1 MKKIRTLSI
10 ALGIIL
16 ISLLVLNPNIAYAAE
31 TKRNLTYQKTRPYSD
46 DNGDDV
52 NDNEEYLLRRGE
64 TGNSDLL
71 YSVVKIY
78 DPTDS
83 NNKFKDIFYCLRG
96 GKGFGSVDYNLPGES
111 AQEYTVLEDMKKNAD
126 SVISKYQE
134 LYNINLNR
142 IEPTITFN
150 GQTYNN
156 VNIYNAILWIADNAY
171 LPVTTEKYNAE
182 EYKAE
187 LLTKIGVAKIN
198 QSIITDDDLEVI
210 QQLAFWYFAN
220 YDENGKEGTVSV
232 ETQAIANLLNL
243 KIDNNNT
250 IAFDNPKE
258 QKIRGNYLNRIYQ
271 YFIENAI
278 KEGQKTDSTIRD
290 TEINNSE
297 VKFDKNVE
305 FKVEKIEEDNGGPEP
320 EKYYKIGP
328 FKVTATNKRNNF
340 EIALIDGAGNA
351 INPYYYFPQE
361 DSSLQKTII
370 FRVIDS
376 TTEKAVDNLKYDT
389 EYYIELDVTAEDEG
403 EVSEWVDIDPSKF
416 SLEVSQT
423 NKWTT
428 ENFLYKGNEDQA
440 VIEIKRDQETTKDT
454 ISTETPKRYDLALR
468 KFITAIKRGETNVE
482 VASRTPSIDTTTLI
496 NGITD
501 RTGKKQYTAT
511 YTHSKDALTVET
523 GDIVTYTIRVYN
535 EGEIDG
541 KATEVT
547 DYLPEGLEL
556 VSGGKNK
563 WTAGAQITLANG
575 SKVTP
580 ITSTDLS
587 NTTIKAFD
595 KTKTSEATT
604 GIWQK
609 ADKGE
614 GGLYYADL
622 EVQCKVVAT
631 ASGLDQNLRNIAAI
645 TADDG
650 DDEDSVP
657 KKPDLDDYKPEGNNS
672 TYQQD
677 DDDYEDLK
685 LNKKEFDLS
694 LRKFITAIKRGETNV
709 EVASRTPSI
718 DTTTLINGIT
728 DRTGKKQ
735 YTATYTHS
743 KDALTVETGDI
754 VTYTIRVY
762 NEGEI
767 DGKAT
772 EVTDYLPEGLELVS
786 GGKNKWT
793 AGAQITLANGSKV
806 TPITST
812 DLSNTTIKAFDK
824 TKTSEATTGI
834 WQKADKGEGGL
845 YYADLEVQCKV
856 VATASGLDQNLRNIA
871 AITADD
877 GDDEDSVPKKPDLDD
892 YKPEGN
898 NSTYQQDDDDY
909 EDLKLNKKEF
919 DLSLRKF
926 ISKVERINT
935 ETSQKEEIQIASR
948 EPQIK
953 IADLKSGKNTTA
965 KYVHP
970 KNTLTLK
977 RGDIITYTIRVYNEG
992 GLDGYATE
1000 VKDYLPEG
1008 LELVEG
1014 ENGAWTQDG
1023 DTLTTTSLKDKKLL
1037 AYNKNVTSVAEG
1049 TNWQKATD
1057 DDSGLYYYD
1066 LQVVCKI
1073 KDDVTDG
1080 AILKNVAEISIDK
1093 ALPTDIDDRDSVPG
1107 NVYEDGKHNPGTETN
1122 GYTPGEQDDD
1132 DFEQVTVEPAEV
1144 FDLAL
1149 RKYIISVNEKVLT
1162 NGESRV
1168 PNVDVIPLK
1177 QSETTADYKHKK
1189 DPVEVKN
1196 GDIVTYRFTAYNEGD
1211 LKGYVYSITDY
1222 LPEGLEFDAESNPK
1236 FIEAKTSGEYTAEE
1250 LEGKEY
1256 IYSIN
1261 EEKNTITISKI
1272 PPQEET
1278 GLQAYLFALDPF
1290 NGEQL
1295 DSESIDVKF
1304 KVTAEESGNDQV
1316 LTNVATMDYASA
1328 PRPQA
1333 EKVKDRD
1340 SESTT
1345 FTEPTAEKLLESLP
1359 GYKGNDKNKTDLTD
1373 SNYHYEGQQ
1382 DDDDFEK
1389 IIIKG
1394 KVFDL
1399 ALRKYIISVN
1409 DKVLTNG
1416 ESRVP
1421 DVDVTPLK
1429 QSETTAN
1436 YKHKKDPVEV
1446 KNGDI
1451 VTYRFTA
1458 YNEGDLKGYV
1468 YSITD
1473 YLPEGL
1479 EFDAESNPK
1488 FIEAKTSG
1496 EYTAEE
1502 LEGKEYIYSI
1512 NEEKNTI
1519 TISKIPPQEETG
1531 LQAYLFALDPFNGEQ
1546 LDSESIDVK
1555 FKVTAEES
1563 GNDQVLTNVAT
1574 MDYASAPRPQ
1584 AEKVKDRDSE
1594 STTFTEPTAEKL
1606 LESLPGYKGND
1617 KNKTDLTDSNYH
1629 YEGQQD
1635 DDDFEKII
1643 VKGKPFDLS
1652 LRKYITSLN
1661 GTKLEG
1667 DKDRTPQI
1675 DTTKLKTGE
1684 ETTAIYKHPKNALT
1698 VRKGD
1703 IVTYKIRV
1711 YNEAQ
1716 RDGYATLVTDYLPDG
1731 LGFLP
1736 GYTNNSAWSV
1746 PKVTGEDGKE
1756 TLPEGVKTIS
1766 LVGENGFYSNE
1777 TSIDKNKI
1785 KLEDFKDPVTGEVPT
1800 DYSGIQIVTGERL
1813 AISTKSLEDK
1823 KIKAYKSEKAEGD
1836 LWQQS
1841 TNDEND
1847 GLFYQEVEITCIVLK
1862 ENTYRGILKNVA
1874 EITGAKDSEGTEI
1887 KVKGDDRDSEPNN
1900 VYEDDKHTPKQ
1911 EVDGYTPGEQDDDD
1925 FEQLQLK
1932 YFDLALRKFI
1942 TKVDNE
1948 APKTSREP
1956 VPDVT
1961 TLINGTYDRNGK
1973 KEYTATYNHT
1983 KDPLWVKN
1991 GSNVEYTIRVYN
2003 EGSEDGYAYEV
2014 SDDIPEGLVFDPENE
2029 INKSY
2034 GWTMYRE
2041 MTEKDKDMA
2050 EEDIIEYNSK
2060 KYVVTKNAEEATM
2073 IRTRYLEKTLIK
2085 AFNPETKEL
2094 SHADVKV
2101 VFTVKE
2107 PKDSEEFDKDRVII
2121 NQAQITED
2129 SGNDEDSEPNK
2140 WQDEDDE
2147 DIEKIRIPIFDLSLL
2162 KWVTQSVVTVDGKTT
2177 TTNTGFKPNQGLTES
2192 TGEDIRKNSEA
2203 EPMAKV
2209 ELDKKKLSK
2218 TVVKFV
2224 YKIRVTNEGEIPGY
2238 ATEITDY
2245 IPEGLEFHEED
2256 GNNKALGWVKSGDD
2270 KIITRALETTL
2281 LNPGESKEV
2290 EVTFRWIN
2298 SEKNLGQKIN
2308 IAEISEDANDYNTDD
2323 IDSTPNNKE
2332 NPYNKEQEDD
2342 DDFALVIL
2350 SIKTGATQFMQYFTI
2365 VTISVAILG
2374 AGVYLIKRY
2383 VLTE

>member
-52 NDNEEYLLRRGE
+52 NDNEEYLLRRGV

-187 LLTKIGVAKIN
+187 LLTKIGIAKIN

-376 TTEKAVDNLKYDT
+376 TTGKAVDNLKYDT

-440 VIEIKRDQETTKDT
+440 VIEIKRDQETTKDI

-575 SKVTP
+575 SKVTL

-657 KKPDLDDYKPEGNNS
+657 EKPDLDDYKPEENNS

-677 DDDYEDLK
+677 DDDYEDLV
-685 LNKKEFDLS
+685 L
-694 LRKFITAIKRGETNV
+694 
-709 EVASRTPSI
+709 P
-718 DTTTLINGIT
+718 
-728 DRTGKKQ
+728 GK
-735 YTATYTHS
+735 T
-743 KDALTVETGDI
+743 
-754 VTYTIRVY
+754 
-762 NEGEI
+762 
-767 DGKAT
+767 
-772 EVTDYLPEGLELVS
+772 
-786 GGKNKWT
+786 
-793 AGAQITLANGSKV
+793 
-806 TPITST
+806 
-812 DLSNTTIKAFDK
+812 
-824 TKTSEATTGI
+824 
-834 WQKADKGEGGL
+834 
-845 YYADLEVQCKV
+845 
-856 VATASGLDQNLRNIA
+856 
-871 AITADD
+871 
-877 GDDEDSVPKKPDLDD
+877 
-892 YKPEGN
+892 
-898 NSTYQQDDDDY
+898 
-909 EDLKLNKKEF
+909 
-919 DLSLRKF
+919 
-926 ISKVERINT
+926 
-935 ETSQKEEIQIASR
+935 
-948 EPQIK
+948 
-953 IADLKSGKNTTA
+953 
-965 KYVHP
+965 
-970 KNTLTLK
+970 
-977 RGDIITYTIRVYNEG
+977 
-992 GLDGYATE
+992 
-1000 VKDYLPEG
+1000 
-1008 LELVEG
+1008 
-1014 ENGAWTQDG
+1014 
-1023 DTLTTTSLKDKKLL
+1023 
-1037 AYNKNVTSVAEG
+1037 
-1049 TNWQKATD
+1049 
-1057 DDSGLYYYD
+1057 
-1066 LQVVCKI
+1066 
-1073 KDDVTDG
+1073 
-1080 AILKNVAEISIDK
+1080 
-1093 ALPTDIDDRDSVPG
+1093 
-1107 NVYEDGKHNPGTETN
+1107 
-1122 GYTPGEQDDD
+1122 
-1132 DFEQVTVEPAEV
+1132 

-1149 RKYIISVNEKVLT
+1149 RKYITEVNGTKLEDT
-1162 NGESRV
+1162 RV
-1168 PNVDVIPLK
+1168 PDIDITKLA
-1177 QSETTADYKHKK
+1177 SGEATTADYKHKK
-1189 DPVEVKN
+1189 DSVEVKN
-1196 GDIVTYRFTAYNEGD
+1196 GDIVTYRFTVYNEGD

-1236 FIEAKTSGEYTAEE
+1236 FIEAKTSGEYTSEE

-1261 EEKNTITISKI
+1261 KEKNTITISKI
-1272 PPQEET
+1272 ESAEKT

-1304 KVTAEESGNDQV
+1304 KVTAKESGNDQV
-1316 LTNVATMDYASA
+1316 LTNVATMNYTSA
-1328 PRPQA
+1328 PRPQE

-1340 SESTT
+1340 SEPTT
-1345 FTEPTAEKLLESLP
+1345 FTEPTAEKLLEPLP
-1359 GYKGNDKNKTDLTD
+1359 GYKGK
-1373 SNYHYEGQQ
+1373 
-1382 DDDDFEK
+1382 
-1389 IIIKG
+1389 
-1394 KVFDL
+1394 
-1399 ALRKYIISVN
+1399 
-1409 DKVLTNG
+1409 
-1416 ESRVP
+1416 
-1421 DVDVTPLK
+1421 
-1429 QSETTAN
+1429 
-1436 YKHKKDPVEV
+1436 
-1446 KNGDI
+1446 
-1451 VTYRFTA
+1451 
-1458 YNEGDLKGYV
+1458 
-1468 YSITD
+1468 
-1473 YLPEGL
+1473 
-1479 EFDAESNPK
+1479 
-1488 FIEAKTSG
+1488 
-1496 EYTAEE
+1496 
-1502 LEGKEYIYSI
+1502 
-1512 NEEKNTI
+1512 
-1519 TISKIPPQEETG
+1519 
-1531 LQAYLFALDPFNGEQ
+1531 
-1546 LDSESIDVK
+1546 
-1555 FKVTAEES
+1555 
-1563 GNDQVLTNVAT
+1563 
-1574 MDYASAPRPQ
+1574 
-1584 AEKVKDRDSE
+1584 
-1594 STTFTEPTAEKL
+1594 
-1606 LESLPGYKGND
+1606 D

-1736 GYTNNSAWSV
+1736 GYTNNSAWLV

-1766 LVGENGFYSNE
+1766 LVGESGFYSNE

-1911 EVDGYTPGEQDDDD
+1911 EVNGYTPGEQDDDD

-1948 APKTSREP
+1948 TPKTSREP

-2041 MTEKDKDMA
+2041 MTEKDKDMS
-2050 EEDIIEYNSK
+2050 EEDIIEYNGK
-2060 KYVVTKNAEEATM
+2060 KYVVTKKAEEATM

-2107 PKDSEEFDKDRVII
+2107 PKDSKEFDKDRVII
-2121 NQAQITED
+2121 NEAQITED

-2162 KWVTQSVVTVDGKTT
+2162 KWVTQSVVTVDEKTT

-2192 TGEDIRKNSEA
+2192 TGEGIRKNSEA

-2298 SEKNLGQKIN
+2298 SEKNLGEKIN

>member
-1 MKKIRTLSI
+1 MKKIRTLLI
-10 ALGIIL
+10 ALLVSFMLGVIL
-16 ISLLVLNPNIAYAAE
+16 NSNAVYAVE
-31 TKRNLTYQKTRPYSD
+31 RNLTYQTTRPYSD
-46 DNGDDV
+46 DDKDGKL
-52 NDNEEYLLRRGE
+52 DNEEYTFRRGAE
-64 TGNSDLL
+64 NSPDLL
-71 YSVVKIY
+71 YSIVKIFDY
-78 DPTDS
+78 NKKDLEAPYKKFEDS
-83 NNKFKDIFYCLRG
+83 FYCLRG
-96 GKGFGSVDYNLPGES
+96 GKGFGSVKYGSES
-111 AQEYTVLEDMKKNAD
+111 STNFTKYTVIEDMKGKPEN
-126 SVISKYQE
+126 VISKYKE
-134 LYNINLNR
+134 LYNINLDR
-142 IEPTITFN
+142 TETINFN
-150 GQTYNN
+150 EKTYNN

-171 LPVTTEKYNAE
+171 LPVSTENKYDAL
-182 EYKAE
+182 EYKTE
-187 LLTKIGVAKIN
+187 LLTKIGIAKIN
-198 QSIITDDDLEVI
+198 QSMITDDDLEVI

-220 YDENGKEGTVSV
+220 YDENGKDGSVSTTNATPV
-232 ETQAIANLLNL
+232 NLLAINRENDL
-243 KIDNNNT
+243 FGT
-250 IAFDNPKE
+250 TRA
-258 QKIRGNYLNRIYQ
+258 NYLNIIYQ
-271 YFIENAI
+271 YFIEGAL
-278 KEGQKTDSTIRD
+278 KEASNVNSEIRD
-290 TEINNSE
+290 ITSE
-297 VKFDKNVE
+297 KDVTIGFDKNTE
-305 FKVEKIEEDNGGPEP
+305 FKVKENTGSTGTIVNPYEN
-320 EKYYKIGP
+320 YYLIGP
-328 FKVTATNKRNNF
+328 FKITTNNARYNDF
-340 EIALIDGAGNA
+340 EIELKDGKGNIVNQYFYFEQTKDILKRMQVFDV
-351 INPYYYFPQE
+351 IN
-361 DSSLQKTII
+361 
-370 FRVIDS
+370 S
-376 TTEKAVDNLKYDT
+376 TGSKVELEKVTYNN
-389 EYYIELDVTAEDEG
+389 EYYIKLYK
-403 EVSEWVDIDPSKF
+403 SPMKMFNIDCSKF
-416 SLEVSQT
+416 SLKVSKT
-423 NKWTT
+423 GKWATA
-428 ENFLYKGNEDQA
+428 NFLYATGEDQA
-440 VIEIKRDQETTKDT
+440 VIEIKRDKAEAEDE

-468 KFITAIKRGETNVE
+468 KFITAIKRGATNVE
-482 VASRTPSIDTTTLI
+482 VASRIPNIDTTTLI

-587 NTTIKAFD
+587 NITIKAFD

-657 KKPDLDDYKPEGNNS
+657 E
-672 TYQQD
+672 
-677 DDDYEDLK
+677 
-685 LNKKEFDLS
+685 
-694 LRKFITAIKRGETNV
+694 
-709 EVASRTPSI
+709 
-718 DTTTLINGIT
+718 
-728 DRTGKKQ
+728 
-735 YTATYTHS
+735 
-743 KDALTVETGDI
+743 
-754 VTYTIRVY
+754 
-762 NEGEI
+762 
-767 DGKAT
+767 
-772 EVTDYLPEGLELVS
+772 
-786 GGKNKWT
+786 
-793 AGAQITLANGSKV
+793 
-806 TPITST
+806 
-812 DLSNTTIKAFDK
+812 
-824 TKTSEATTGI
+824 
-834 WQKADKGEGGL
+834 
-845 YYADLEVQCKV
+845 
-856 VATASGLDQNLRNIA
+856 
-871 AITADD
+871 
-877 GDDEDSVPKKPDLDD
+877 KPDLDD

-935 ETSQKEEIQIASR
+935 ETSQKEEIKIASR

-1023 DTLTTTSLKDKKLL
+1023 NTLTTTSLKDKKLL

-1107 NVYEDGKHNPGTETN
+1107 NVYEDGKHNPGTETD

-1162 NGESRV
+1162 SEESRV
-1168 PNVDVIPLK
+1168 PNVDVTPLK

-1196 GDIVTYRFTAYNEGD
+1196 GDIVTYRFTVYNEGD

-1222 LPEGLEFDAESNPK
+1222 LPKGLEFDAESNPK
-1236 FIEAKTSGEYTAEE
+1236 FIEAKTSGKYTEEE

-1261 EEKNTITISKI
+1261 KEKNTITISKI
-1272 PPQEET
+1272 ESSEKT

-1304 KVTAEESGNDQV
+1304 KVTAKESGNDQV
-1316 LTNVATMDYASA
+1316 LTNVATMNYTSA
-1328 PRPQA
+1328 PRPQE

-1345 FTEPTAEKLLESLP
+1345 
-1359 GYKGNDKNKTDLTD
+1359 Y
-1373 SNYHYEGQQ
+1373 
-1382 DDDDFEK
+1382 
-1389 IIIKG
+1389 
-1394 KVFDL
+1394 
-1399 ALRKYIISVN
+1399 
-1409 DKVLTNG
+1409 
-1416 ESRVP
+1416 
-1421 DVDVTPLK
+1421 
-1429 QSETTAN
+1429 
-1436 YKHKKDPVEV
+1436 
-1446 KNGDI
+1446 
-1451 VTYRFTA
+1451 
-1458 YNEGDLKGYV
+1458 
-1468 YSITD
+1468 
-1473 YLPEGL
+1473 
-1479 EFDAESNPK
+1479 
-1488 FIEAKTSG
+1488 
-1496 EYTAEE
+1496 
-1502 LEGKEYIYSI
+1502 
-1512 NEEKNTI
+1512 
-1519 TISKIPPQEETG
+1519 
-1531 LQAYLFALDPFNGEQ
+1531 
-1546 LDSESIDVK
+1546 
-1555 FKVTAEES
+1555 
-1563 GNDQVLTNVAT
+1563 
-1574 MDYASAPRPQ
+1574 
-1584 AEKVKDRDSE
+1584 
-1594 STTFTEPTAEKL
+1594 TEPTAEKL

-1703 IVTYKIRV
+1703 IVTYKIRI

-1785 KLEDFKDPVTGEVPT
+1785 KLEDFKDLVTGEVPT

-1813 AISTKSLEDK
+1813 AISTKSLEDR
-1823 KIKAYKSEKAEGD
+1823 KIKAYKSEKVEGD

-1942 TKVDNE
+1942 TKVDDK
-1948 APKTSREP
+1948 APETSREP

-1983 KDPLWVKN
+1983 KEPLWVKN

-2014 SDDIPEGLVFDPENE
+2014 SDDIPEGLVFVPENE
-2029 INKSY
+2029 TNKSY

-2041 MTEKDKDMA
+2041 MTEEDKDIA
-2050 EEDIIEYNSK
+2050 EEDIVEYNGK
-2060 KYVVTKNAEEATM
+2060 KYVVTKKAEEATM

-2107 PKDSEEFDKDRVII
+2107 PKNSEKFDKDRVII

-2162 KWVTQSVVTVDGKTT
+2162 KWVTQSIVTVDGKTT

-2192 TGEDIRKNSEA
+2192 TGEDIRKNSET
-2203 EPMAKV
+2203 EPIAKV
-2209 ELDKKKLSK
+2209 EIHRNKLNK

-2245 IPEGLEFHEED
+2245 IPEGLEFYEED

-2270 KIITRALETTL
+2270 KIVTRALETTL

-2298 SEKNLGQKIN
+2298 SEKNLGEKIN

-2350 SIKTGATQFMQYFTI
+2350 SIGTGATEFMQYFTI
-2365 VTISVAILG
+2365 ATISVAILG
-2374 AGVYLIKRY
+2374 IGVYLIKRY

>member
-1 MKKIRTLSI
+1 MKKIRILLI

-46 DNGDDV
+46 DNGD
-52 NDNEEYLLRRGE
+52 NNIDNEEYTFARSKNGQELK
-64 TGNSDLL
+64 
-71 YSVVKIY
+71 YSIVKIFDY
-78 DPTDS
+78 DKRGLEAPYKKFEDS
-83 NNKFKDIFYCLRG
+83 FYCIRG
-96 GKGFGSVDYNLPGES
+96 GKGFGSVQYSNNSSANLTN
-111 AQEYTVLEDMKKNAD
+111 YTVIEDMKANAND
-126 SVISKYQE
+126 VIAKYKE
-134 LYNINLNR
+134 LYDIDLDR
-142 IEPTITFN
+142 TETITFN
-150 GQTYNN
+150 EKTYNN

-171 LPVTTEKYNAE
+171 LPVSTENKYDAL
-182 EYKAE
+182 EYKTE
-187 LLTKIGVAKIN
+187 LLTKIGLPKYN
-198 QSIITDDDLEVI
+198 QDNMITVDDLEVI

-220 YDENGKEGTVSV
+220 YDENGKDESVSTTNATPV
-232 ETQAIANLLNL
+232 NWLAINGENNVFDKTRANC
-243 KIDNNNT
+243 
-250 IAFDNPKE
+250 
-258 QKIRGNYLNRIYQ
+258 LNRIYK
-271 YFIENAI
+271 YFIEGALEEASNASSEI
-278 KEGQKTDSTIRD
+278 RNITNEKDVTI
-290 TEINNSE
+290 
-297 VKFDKNVE
+297 KFDKNTDFGVKKE
-305 FKVEKIEEDNGGPEP
+305 GGLTNA
-320 EKYYKIGP
+320 YYLIGP
-328 FKVTATNKRNNF
+328 FRITTNDTRYNNF
-340 EIALIDGAGNA
+340 ELVLKDGKNSIINQYIYIDEEE
-351 INPYYYFPQE
+351 YLVKELKCF
-361 DSSLQKTII
+361 D
-370 FRVIDS
+370 VIDS
-376 TTEKAVDNLKYDT
+376 AGNEIPMENVTYNQT
-389 EYYIELDVTAEDEG
+389 YYIKLYELA
-403 EVSEWVDIDPSKF
+403 SIMVDRVDFSKF
-416 SLEVSQT
+416 SLKVSKT
-423 NKWTT
+423 GKWATA
-428 ENFLYKGNEDQA
+428 NFLYATGEDQA
-440 VIEIKRDQETTKDT
+440 VIEIKRDKAAAEDE

-482 VASRTPSIDTTTLI
+482 VASRIPSIDTTTLI
-496 NGITD
+496 NGIKDD
-501 RTGKKQYTAT
+501 RTGEIEYTAT
-511 YTHSKDALTVET
+511 YTHPKDKQKVET

-535 EGEIDG
+535 EGEVDG

-556 VSGGKNK
+556 VSGEKNT
-563 WTAGAQITLANG
+563 WIAGAQITLANG

-580 ITSTDLS
+580 ITSTDLAS
-587 NTTIKAFD
+587 TTIKAFD
-595 KTKTSEATT
+595 KTKTSETTT

-657 KKPDLDDYKPEGNNS
+657 EKPDLDDYKPE
-672 TYQQD
+672 
-677 DDDYEDLK
+677 E
-685 LNKKEFDLS
+685 
-694 LRKFITAIKRGETNV
+694 
-709 EVASRTPSI
+709 
-718 DTTTLINGIT
+718 
-728 DRTGKKQ
+728 
-735 YTATYTHS
+735 
-743 KDALTVETGDI
+743 
-754 VTYTIRVY
+754 
-762 NEGEI
+762 
-767 DGKAT
+767 
-772 EVTDYLPEGLELVS
+772 
-786 GGKNKWT
+786 
-793 AGAQITLANGSKV
+793 
-806 TPITST
+806 
-812 DLSNTTIKAFDK
+812 
-824 TKTSEATTGI
+824 
-834 WQKADKGEGGL
+834 
-845 YYADLEVQCKV
+845 
-856 VATASGLDQNLRNIA
+856 
-871 AITADD
+871 
-877 GDDEDSVPKKPDLDD
+877 
-892 YKPEGN
+892 N

-1023 DTLTTTSLKDKKLL
+1023 NTLTTTSLKDKKLL

-1049 TNWQKATD
+1049 TNWQKSTD

-1073 KDDVTDG
+1073 KNDVTDG

-1107 NVYEDGKHNPGTETN
+1107 NVYEDGKHSPGTETD

-1132 DFEQVTVEPAEV
+1132 DFEQVTVEPTEV

-1162 NGESRV
+1162 SEESRV
-1168 PNVDVIPLK
+1168 PNVDVTPLK

-1196 GDIVTYRFTAYNEGD
+1196 GDIVTYRFTVYNEGD

-1236 FIEAKTSGEYTAEE
+1236 FIEAKTSGEYTADE

-1261 EEKNTITISKI
+1261 KEKNTITISKI
-1272 PPQEET
+1272 ESAEKT

-1304 KVTAEESGNDQV
+1304 KVTAKESGNDQV
-1316 LTNVATMDYASA
+1316 LTNVATMDYASET
-1328 PRPQA
+1328 RPQE

-1345 FTEPTAEKLLESLP
+1345 FTEPTAEKLLEP
-1359 GYKGNDKNKTDLTD
+1359 
-1373 SNYHYEGQQ
+1373 
-1382 DDDDFEK
+1382 
-1389 IIIKG
+1389 
-1394 KVFDL
+1394 
-1399 ALRKYIISVN
+1399 
-1409 DKVLTNG
+1409 
-1416 ESRVP
+1416 
-1421 DVDVTPLK
+1421 
-1429 QSETTAN
+1429 
-1436 YKHKKDPVEV
+1436 
-1446 KNGDI
+1446 
-1451 VTYRFTA
+1451 
-1458 YNEGDLKGYV
+1458 
-1468 YSITD
+1468 
-1473 YLPEGL
+1473 
-1479 EFDAESNPK
+1479 
-1488 FIEAKTSG
+1488 
-1496 EYTAEE
+1496 
-1502 LEGKEYIYSI
+1502 
-1512 NEEKNTI
+1512 
-1519 TISKIPPQEETG
+1519 
-1531 LQAYLFALDPFNGEQ
+1531 
-1546 LDSESIDVK
+1546 
-1555 FKVTAEES
+1555 
-1563 GNDQVLTNVAT
+1563 
-1574 MDYASAPRPQ
+1574 
-1584 AEKVKDRDSE
+1584 
-1594 STTFTEPTAEKL
+1594 
-1606 LESLPGYKGND
+1606 LPGYKGND

-1661 GTKLEG
+1661 GTKLEE

-1675 DTTKLKTGE
+1675 DTTKLKIGE

-1716 RDGYATLVTDYLPDG
+1716 RNGYATLVTDYLPDG

-1736 GYTNNSAWSV
+1736 GYTNNSAWLV

-1785 KLEDFKDPVTGEVPT
+1785 KLEDFKDPVTEEVPT

-1887 KVKGDDRDSEPNN
+1887 KAKGDDRDSEPNN

-1911 EVDGYTPGEQDDDD
+1911 EVNGYTPGEQDDDD

-1942 TKVDNE
+1942 TKVDNK

-1991 GSNVEYTIRVYN
+1991 GSDVEYTIRVYN

-2014 SDDIPEGLVFDPENE
+2014 SDDIPEGLVFVPENE
-2029 INKSY
+2029 TNKSY

-2041 MTEKDKDMA
+2041 MTEKDKDMS
-2050 EEDIIEYNSK
+2050 EEDIIEYNGK
-2060 KYVVTKNAEEATM
+2060 KYVVTKKAEEATM

-2107 PKDSEEFDKDRVII
+2107 PKDSKEFDKDRVII

-2298 SEKNLGQKIN
+2298 SEKNLGEKIN

>member
-31 TKRNLTYQKTRPYSD
+31 TKRNLTYQRTRPYSD
-46 DNGDDV
+46 DNGD
-52 NDNEEYLLRRGE
+52 NNIDNEEYTFARNKDGQE
-64 TGNSDLL
+64 FK
-71 YSVVKIY
+71 YSIVKIFDY
-78 DPTDS
+78 NKRELETPYKKFEDS
-83 NNKFKDIFYCLRG
+83 FYCIRG
-96 GKGFGSVDYNLPGES
+96 GKGFGSVEFGDSSSTNS
-111 AQEYTVLEDMKKNAD
+111 TKYTVIEDMKSNAND
-126 SVISKYQE
+126 VIAKYKE
-134 LYNINLNR
+134 LYNINLDRTEN
-142 IEPTITFN
+142 ITFN
-150 GQTYNN
+150 EKTYNN
-156 VNIYNAILWIADNAY
+156 VNIYNAMLWIADNAY
-171 LPVTTEKYNAE
+171 LPVSTDKYNAQ
-182 EYKAE
+182 EYKTE
-187 LLTKIGVAKIN
+187 LLTKIGIAKVN
-198 QSIITDDDLEVI
+198 QGMITDDDLEVI

-220 YDENGKEGTVSV
+220 YDENGKNESVSTTNPTPVNWLAINGSNDAFGTRR
-232 ETQAIANLLNL
+232 A
-243 KIDNNNT
+243 
-250 IAFDNPKE
+250 
-258 QKIRGNYLNRIYQ
+258 NYLNRIYQ
-271 YFIENAI
+271 YFIEEAL
-278 KEGQKTDSTIRD
+278 KEGSDSASKIRE
-290 TEINNSE
+290 TTNSDSVNIE
-297 VKFDKNVE
+297 FDKNIKFGVE
-305 FKVEKIEEDNGGPEP
+305 DKNSTGTKPNPYEN
-320 EKYYKIGP
+320 YYLIGP
-328 FKVTATNKRNNF
+328 FKITTNDARYNDFELALKDGKGNIVNQYFYFEQTEDTLKRMQIFDVINSTGNKVELEKVTYNN
-340 EIALIDGAGNA
+340 
-351 INPYYYFPQE
+351 
-361 DSSLQKTII
+361 
-370 FRVIDS
+370 
-376 TTEKAVDNLKYDT
+376 
-389 EYYIELDVTAEDEG
+389 EYYIKLYKSAMEF
-403 EVSEWVDIDPSKF
+403 VDIDCSKF
-416 SLEVSQT
+416 SLKVSKT
-423 NKWTT
+423 GKWATA
-428 ENFLYKGNEDQA
+428 NFLYATGNDQA
-440 VIEIKRDQETTKDT
+440 VIEIKRDKAEAEDE
-454 ISTETPKRYDLALR
+454 ISTEVPKRYDLALR

-657 KKPDLDDYKPEGNNS
+657 EKPDLDDYKPEENNS

-677 DDDYEDLK
+677 DDDYEDLV
-685 LNKKEFDLS
+685 L
-694 LRKFITAIKRGETNV
+694 
-709 EVASRTPSI
+709 P
-718 DTTTLINGIT
+718 
-728 DRTGKKQ
+728 GK
-735 YTATYTHS
+735 T
-743 KDALTVETGDI
+743 
-754 VTYTIRVY
+754 
-762 NEGEI
+762 
-767 DGKAT
+767 
-772 EVTDYLPEGLELVS
+772 
-786 GGKNKWT
+786 
-793 AGAQITLANGSKV
+793 
-806 TPITST
+806 
-812 DLSNTTIKAFDK
+812 
-824 TKTSEATTGI
+824 
-834 WQKADKGEGGL
+834 
-845 YYADLEVQCKV
+845 
-856 VATASGLDQNLRNIA
+856 
-871 AITADD
+871 
-877 GDDEDSVPKKPDLDD
+877 
-892 YKPEGN
+892 
-898 NSTYQQDDDDY
+898 
-909 EDLKLNKKEF
+909 
-919 DLSLRKF
+919 
-926 ISKVERINT
+926 
-935 ETSQKEEIQIASR
+935 
-948 EPQIK
+948 
-953 IADLKSGKNTTA
+953 
-965 KYVHP
+965 
-970 KNTLTLK
+970 
-977 RGDIITYTIRVYNEG
+977 
-992 GLDGYATE
+992 
-1000 VKDYLPEG
+1000 
-1008 LELVEG
+1008 
-1014 ENGAWTQDG
+1014 
-1023 DTLTTTSLKDKKLL
+1023 
-1037 AYNKNVTSVAEG
+1037 
-1049 TNWQKATD
+1049 
-1057 DDSGLYYYD
+1057 
-1066 LQVVCKI
+1066 
-1073 KDDVTDG
+1073 
-1080 AILKNVAEISIDK
+1080 
-1093 ALPTDIDDRDSVPG
+1093 
-1107 NVYEDGKHNPGTETN
+1107 
-1122 GYTPGEQDDD
+1122 
-1132 DFEQVTVEPAEV
+1132 

-1149 RKYIISVNEKVLT
+1149 RKYITEVNGTKLEDT
-1162 NGESRV
+1162 RV
-1168 PNVDVIPLK
+1168 PDIDITKLA
-1177 QSETTADYKHKK
+1177 SGEATTADYKHKK

-1196 GDIVTYRFTAYNEGD
+1196 GDIVTYRFTVYNEGD

-1236 FIEAKTSGEYTAEE
+1236 FIEAKTSGEYTSEE

-1261 EEKNTITISKI
+1261 KEKNTITISKI
-1272 PPQEET
+1272 ESAEKT

-1304 KVTAEESGNDQV
+1304 KVTAKESGNDQV
-1316 LTNVATMDYASA
+1316 LTNVATMDYASET
-1328 PRPQA
+1328 RPQE

-1340 SESTT
+1340 SEPTT
-1345 FTEPTAEKLLESLP
+1345 FTEPTAEKLLEPLP
-1359 GYKGNDKNKTDLTD
+1359 GYKGK
-1373 SNYHYEGQQ
+1373 
-1382 DDDDFEK
+1382 
-1389 IIIKG
+1389 
-1394 KVFDL
+1394 
-1399 ALRKYIISVN
+1399 
-1409 DKVLTNG
+1409 
-1416 ESRVP
+1416 
-1421 DVDVTPLK
+1421 
-1429 QSETTAN
+1429 
-1436 YKHKKDPVEV
+1436 
-1446 KNGDI
+1446 
-1451 VTYRFTA
+1451 
-1458 YNEGDLKGYV
+1458 
-1468 YSITD
+1468 
-1473 YLPEGL
+1473 
-1479 EFDAESNPK
+1479 
-1488 FIEAKTSG
+1488 
-1496 EYTAEE
+1496 
-1502 LEGKEYIYSI
+1502 
-1512 NEEKNTI
+1512 
-1519 TISKIPPQEETG
+1519 
-1531 LQAYLFALDPFNGEQ
+1531 
-1546 LDSESIDVK
+1546 
-1555 FKVTAEES
+1555 
-1563 GNDQVLTNVAT
+1563 
-1574 MDYASAPRPQ
+1574 
-1584 AEKVKDRDSE
+1584 
-1594 STTFTEPTAEKL
+1594 
-1606 LESLPGYKGND
+1606 D

-1698 VRKGD
+1698 VKKGD

-1716 RDGYATLVTDYLPDG
+1716 RNGYATLVTDYLPDG

-1766 LVGENGFYSNE
+1766 LVGESGFYSNE

-1785 KLEDFKDPVTGEVPT
+1785 KLEDFKDLVTGEVPT

-1911 EVDGYTPGEQDDDD
+1911 EVNGYTPGEQDDDD

-1973 KEYTATYNHT
+1973 KEYTAIYNHT

-2041 MTEKDKDMA
+2041 MTEKDKDMS
-2050 EEDIIEYNSK
+2050 EEDIIEYNGK
-2060 KYVVTKNAEEATM
+2060 KYVVTKKAEEATM

-2094 SHADVKV
+2094 SHADVKA

-2107 PKDSEEFDKDRVII
+2107 PKDSKEFDKDRVII

-2129 SGNDEDSEPNK
+2129 SGDDEDSEPNK

-2162 KWVTQSVVTVDGKTT
+2162 KWVTQSVVTVDEKTT

-2192 TGEDIRKNSEA
+2192 TGEGIRKNSEA

-2298 SEKNLGQKIN
+2298 SEKNLGEKIN
-2308 IAEISEDANDYNTDD
+2308 IAEISEDANDYNIDD

-2350 SIKTGATQFMQYFTI
+2350 SIKTGATQFIQYFTI

>member
-31 TKRNLTYQKTRPYSD
+31 TKRNLTYQRTRPYSD
-46 DNGDDV
+46 DNGD
-52 NDNEEYLLRRGE
+52 NNIDNEEYTFARNKDGQE
-64 TGNSDLL
+64 FK
-71 YSVVKIY
+71 YSIVKIFDY
-78 DPTDS
+78 NKRELETPYKKFEDS
-83 NNKFKDIFYCLRG
+83 FYCIRG
-96 GKGFGSVDYNLPGES
+96 GKGFGSVEFGDSSSTNS
-111 AQEYTVLEDMKKNAD
+111 TKYTVIEDMKSNAND
-126 SVISKYQE
+126 VIAKYKE
-134 LYNINLNR
+134 LYNINLDRTEN
-142 IEPTITFN
+142 ITFN
-150 GQTYNN
+150 EKTYNN
-156 VNIYNAILWIADNAY
+156 VNIYNAMLWIADNAY
-171 LPVTTEKYNAE
+171 LPVSTDKYNAQ
-182 EYKAE
+182 EYKTE
-187 LLTKIGVAKIN
+187 LLTKIGIAKVN
-198 QSIITDDDLEVI
+198 QGMITDDDLEGI

-220 YDENGKEGTVSV
+220 YDENGKNESVSTTNPTPVNWLAINGSNDVFGTRR
-232 ETQAIANLLNL
+232 A
-243 KIDNNNT
+243 
-250 IAFDNPKE
+250 
-258 QKIRGNYLNRIYQ
+258 NYLNRIYQ
-271 YFIENAI
+271 YFIEEAL
-278 KEGQKTDSTIRD
+278 KEGSDSASKIRE
-290 TEINNSE
+290 TTNSDSVNIE
-297 VKFDKNVE
+297 FDKNIKFGVE
-305 FKVEKIEEDNGGPEP
+305 DKNSTGTKPNPYEN
-320 EKYYKIGP
+320 YYLIGP
-328 FKVTATNKRNNF
+328 FKITTNDARYNDFELALKDGKGNIVNQYFYFEQTEDTLKRMQIFDVINSTGNKVELEKVTYNN
-340 EIALIDGAGNA
+340 
-351 INPYYYFPQE
+351 
-361 DSSLQKTII
+361 
-370 FRVIDS
+370 
-376 TTEKAVDNLKYDT
+376 
-389 EYYIELDVTAEDEG
+389 EYYIKLYKSAMEF
-403 EVSEWVDIDPSKF
+403 VDIDCSKF
-416 SLEVSQT
+416 SLKVSKT
-423 NKWTT
+423 GKWATA
-428 ENFLYKGNEDQA
+428 NFLYATGNDQA
-440 VIEIKRDQETTKDT
+440 VIEIKRDKAEAEDE
-454 ISTETPKRYDLALR
+454 ISTEVPKRYDLALR

-523 GDIVTYTIRVYN
+523 EDIVTYTIRVYN

-657 KKPDLDDYKPEGNNS
+657 EKPDLDDYKPEENNS

-677 DDDYEDLK
+677 DDDYEDLV
-685 LNKKEFDLS
+685 L
-694 LRKFITAIKRGETNV
+694 
-709 EVASRTPSI
+709 P
-718 DTTTLINGIT
+718 
-728 DRTGKKQ
+728 GK
-735 YTATYTHS
+735 T
-743 KDALTVETGDI
+743 
-754 VTYTIRVY
+754 
-762 NEGEI
+762 
-767 DGKAT
+767 
-772 EVTDYLPEGLELVS
+772 
-786 GGKNKWT
+786 
-793 AGAQITLANGSKV
+793 
-806 TPITST
+806 
-812 DLSNTTIKAFDK
+812 
-824 TKTSEATTGI
+824 
-834 WQKADKGEGGL
+834 
-845 YYADLEVQCKV
+845 
-856 VATASGLDQNLRNIA
+856 
-871 AITADD
+871 
-877 GDDEDSVPKKPDLDD
+877 
-892 YKPEGN
+892 
-898 NSTYQQDDDDY
+898 
-909 EDLKLNKKEF
+909 
-919 DLSLRKF
+919 
-926 ISKVERINT
+926 
-935 ETSQKEEIQIASR
+935 
-948 EPQIK
+948 
-953 IADLKSGKNTTA
+953 
-965 KYVHP
+965 
-970 KNTLTLK
+970 
-977 RGDIITYTIRVYNEG
+977 
-992 GLDGYATE
+992 
-1000 VKDYLPEG
+1000 
-1008 LELVEG
+1008 
-1014 ENGAWTQDG
+1014 
-1023 DTLTTTSLKDKKLL
+1023 
-1037 AYNKNVTSVAEG
+1037 
-1049 TNWQKATD
+1049 
-1057 DDSGLYYYD
+1057 
-1066 LQVVCKI
+1066 
-1073 KDDVTDG
+1073 
-1080 AILKNVAEISIDK
+1080 
-1093 ALPTDIDDRDSVPG
+1093 
-1107 NVYEDGKHNPGTETN
+1107 
-1122 GYTPGEQDDD
+1122 
-1132 DFEQVTVEPAEV
+1132 

-1149 RKYIISVNEKVLT
+1149 RKYITEVNGTKLEDT
-1162 NGESRV
+1162 RV
-1168 PNVDVIPLK
+1168 PDIDITKLA
-1177 QSETTADYKHKK
+1177 SGEATTADYKHKK

-1196 GDIVTYRFTAYNEGD
+1196 GDIVTYRFTVYNEGD

-1236 FIEAKTSGEYTAEE
+1236 FIEAKTSGEYTSEE

-1261 EEKNTITISKI
+1261 KEKNTITISKI
-1272 PPQEET
+1272 ESAEKT

-1304 KVTAEESGNDQV
+1304 KVTAKESGNDQV
-1316 LTNVATMDYASA
+1316 LTNVATMNYTSA
-1328 PRPQA
+1328 PRPQE

-1340 SESTT
+1340 SEPTT
-1345 FTEPTAEKLLESLP
+1345 FTEPTAEKLLEPLP
-1359 GYKGNDKNKTDLTD
+1359 GYKGK
-1373 SNYHYEGQQ
+1373 
-1382 DDDDFEK
+1382 
-1389 IIIKG
+1389 
-1394 KVFDL
+1394 
-1399 ALRKYIISVN
+1399 
-1409 DKVLTNG
+1409 
-1416 ESRVP
+1416 
-1421 DVDVTPLK
+1421 
-1429 QSETTAN
+1429 
-1436 YKHKKDPVEV
+1436 
-1446 KNGDI
+1446 
-1451 VTYRFTA
+1451 
-1458 YNEGDLKGYV
+1458 
-1468 YSITD
+1468 
-1473 YLPEGL
+1473 
-1479 EFDAESNPK
+1479 
-1488 FIEAKTSG
+1488 
-1496 EYTAEE
+1496 
-1502 LEGKEYIYSI
+1502 
-1512 NEEKNTI
+1512 
-1519 TISKIPPQEETG
+1519 
-1531 LQAYLFALDPFNGEQ
+1531 
-1546 LDSESIDVK
+1546 
-1555 FKVTAEES
+1555 
-1563 GNDQVLTNVAT
+1563 
-1574 MDYASAPRPQ
+1574 
-1584 AEKVKDRDSE
+1584 
-1594 STTFTEPTAEKL
+1594 
-1606 LESLPGYKGND
+1606 D

-1766 LVGENGFYSNE
+1766 LVGESGFYSNE

-1785 KLEDFKDPVTGEVPT
+1785 KLEDFKDLVTGEVPT

-1911 EVDGYTPGEQDDDD
+1911 EVNGYTPGEQDDDD

-1973 KEYTATYNHT
+1973 KEYTAIYNHT

-2041 MTEKDKDMA
+2041 MTEKDKDMS
-2050 EEDIIEYNSK
+2050 EEDIIEYNGK
-2060 KYVVTKNAEEATM
+2060 KYVVTKKAEEATM

-2094 SHADVKV
+2094 SHADVKA

-2107 PKDSEEFDKDRVII
+2107 PKDSKEFDKDRVII

-2129 SGNDEDSEPNK
+2129 SGDDEDSEPNK

-2162 KWVTQSVVTVDGKTT
+2162 KWVTQSVVTVDEKTT

-2192 TGEDIRKNSEA
+2192 TGEGIRKNSEA

-2298 SEKNLGQKIN
+2298 SEKNLGEKIN
-2308 IAEISEDANDYNTDD
+2308 IAEISEDANDYNIDD

-2350 SIKTGATQFMQYFTI
+2350 SIKTGATQFIQYFTI

>member
-1 MKKIRTLSI
+1 MKKIKILLMALVVALILTTVLSSN
-10 ALGIIL
+10 A
-16 ISLLVLNPNIAYAAE
+16 VYAAE
-31 TKRNLTYQKTRPYSD
+31 GKRNLTYQRTRPYSD
-46 DNGDDV
+46 DDGD
-52 NDNEEYLLRRGE
+52 NNIDNEEYTFAASKDGRDFR
-64 TGNSDLL
+64 
-71 YSVVKIY
+71 YSIVKIFDY
-78 DPTDS
+78 NKRELETPYKKFEDS
-83 NNKFKDIFYCLRG
+83 FYCIRG
-96 GKGFGSVDYNLPGES
+96 GKGFGSVEFGNNSS
-111 AQEYTVLEDMKKNAD
+111 ANSTEYTVIEDMKSNAND
-126 SVISKYQE
+126 VIAKYKE
-134 LYNINLNR
+134 LYNINLDRTEN
-142 IEPTITFN
+142 ITFN
-150 GQTYNN
+150 EKTYNN
-156 VNIYNAILWIADNAY
+156 VNIYNAMLWIADNAY
-171 LPVTTEKYNAE
+171 LPVSTEKYKAE
-182 EYKAE
+182 EYKTE
-187 LLTKIGVAKIN
+187 LLTKIGIAKVN
-198 QSIITDDDLEVI
+198 QGMITDDDLEVI

-220 YDENGKEGTVSV
+220 YDENGKSESVSTTNSTPV
-232 ETQAIANLLNL
+232 NLLAINESN
-243 KIDNNNT
+243 DVFGT
-250 IAFDNPKE
+250 RRA
-258 QKIRGNYLNRIYQ
+258 NYLNRIYQ
-271 YFIENAI
+271 YFIEGAL
-278 KEGQKTDSTIRD
+278 KEGSNPASQIRETTNSDSVNI
-290 TEINNSE
+290 
-297 VKFDKNVE
+297 KFDKNTKFGVE
-305 FKVEKIEEDNGGPEP
+305 DKSSTGAVINPYEN
-320 EKYYKIGP
+320 YYLIGP
-328 FKVTATNKRNNF
+328 FKITTTETRYNDFELALKDGKGNIINQYFYFEQTEDTLKRIQIFDVINS
-340 EIALIDGAGNA
+340 AGNKVEL
-351 INPYYYFPQE
+351 E
-361 DSSLQKTII
+361 D
-370 FRVIDS
+370 V
-376 TTEKAVDNLKYDT
+376 AYNN
-389 EYYIELDVTAEDEG
+389 EYYIKLYKSAMEF
-403 EVSEWVDIDPSKF
+403 VDIDCSKF
-416 SLEVSQT
+416 SLKVSKT
-423 NKWTT
+423 GKRATA
-428 ENFLYKGNEDQA
+428 NFLYATGNDQA
-440 VIEIKRDQETTKDT
+440 VIEIKRDKAEAEDE
-454 ISTETPKRYDLALR
+454 ISTEVPKRFDLALR
-468 KFITAIKRGETNVE
+468 KFITAIKRAEKNIG
-482 VASRTPSIDTTTLI
+482 VADRTPRVDTTTLI
-496 NGITD
+496 NGIKDD
-501 RTGKKQYTAT
+501 RTGEVEYTAT
-511 YTHSKDALTVET
+511 YTHPKDKQKVET
-523 GDIVTYTIRVYN
+523 GDIVTYKIRVYN
-535 EGEIDG
+535 EGQVDG
-541 KATEVT
+541 TATEVT
-547 DYLPEGLEL
+547 DYLPAGLEL
-556 VSGGKNK
+556 VAESTINTKYGWKTGE
-563 WTAGAQITLANG
+563 QITLKDG
-575 SKVTP
+575 SKITP
-580 ITSTDLS
+580 ITSDYLK

-595 KTKTSEATT
+595 KTKTSEATE

-609 ADKGE
+609 AEKGE

-622 EVQCKVVAT
+622 EVECEVVAT
-631 ASGLDQNLRNIAAI
+631 ASGVEQNLRNIAAI
-645 TADDG
+645 TADSG
-650 DDEDSVP
+650 DDDDSVP
-657 KKPDLDDYKPEGNNS
+657 EKPNLDDYTPPIDNS
-672 TYQQD
+672 TYQED
-677 DDDYEDLK
+677 DDDYEDLV
-685 LNKKEFDLS
+685 L
-694 LRKFITAIKRGETNV
+694 
-709 EVASRTPSI
+709 P
-718 DTTTLINGIT
+718 
-728 DRTGKKQ
+728 GK
-735 YTATYTHS
+735 T
-743 KDALTVETGDI
+743 
-754 VTYTIRVY
+754 
-762 NEGEI
+762 
-767 DGKAT
+767 
-772 EVTDYLPEGLELVS
+772 
-786 GGKNKWT
+786 
-793 AGAQITLANGSKV
+793 
-806 TPITST
+806 
-812 DLSNTTIKAFDK
+812 
-824 TKTSEATTGI
+824 
-834 WQKADKGEGGL
+834 
-845 YYADLEVQCKV
+845 
-856 VATASGLDQNLRNIA
+856 
-871 AITADD
+871 
-877 GDDEDSVPKKPDLDD
+877 
-892 YKPEGN
+892 
-898 NSTYQQDDDDY
+898 
-909 EDLKLNKKEF
+909 
-919 DLSLRKF
+919 
-926 ISKVERINT
+926 
-935 ETSQKEEIQIASR
+935 
-948 EPQIK
+948 
-953 IADLKSGKNTTA
+953 
-965 KYVHP
+965 
-970 KNTLTLK
+970 
-977 RGDIITYTIRVYNEG
+977 
-992 GLDGYATE
+992 
-1000 VKDYLPEG
+1000 
-1008 LELVEG
+1008 
-1014 ENGAWTQDG
+1014 
-1023 DTLTTTSLKDKKLL
+1023 
-1037 AYNKNVTSVAEG
+1037 
-1049 TNWQKATD
+1049 
-1057 DDSGLYYYD
+1057 
-1066 LQVVCKI
+1066 
-1073 KDDVTDG
+1073 
-1080 AILKNVAEISIDK
+1080 
-1093 ALPTDIDDRDSVPG
+1093 
-1107 NVYEDGKHNPGTETN
+1107 
-1122 GYTPGEQDDD
+1122 
-1132 DFEQVTVEPAEV
+1132 

-1149 RKYIISVNEKVLT
+1149 RKYITEVNGTKLEDT
-1162 NGESRV
+1162 RV
-1168 PNVDVIPLK
+1168 PDIDITKLA
-1177 QSETTADYKHKK
+1177 SGEATTADYKHKK

-1196 GDIVTYRFTAYNEGD
+1196 GDIVTYRFTVYNEGD

-1236 FIEAKTSGEYTAEE
+1236 FIEAKTSGEYTSEE

-1261 EEKNTITISKI
+1261 KEKNTITISKI
-1272 PPQEET
+1272 ESAEKT

-1304 KVTAEESGNDQV
+1304 KVTAKESGNDQV
-1316 LTNVATMDYASA
+1316 LTNVATMDYASET
-1328 PRPQA
+1328 RPQE

-1340 SESTT
+1340 SEPTT
-1345 FTEPTAEKLLESLP
+1345 FTEPTAEKLLEPLP
-1359 GYKGNDKNKTDLTD
+1359 GYKGK
-1373 SNYHYEGQQ
+1373 
-1382 DDDDFEK
+1382 
-1389 IIIKG
+1389 
-1394 KVFDL
+1394 
-1399 ALRKYIISVN
+1399 
-1409 DKVLTNG
+1409 
-1416 ESRVP
+1416 
-1421 DVDVTPLK
+1421 
-1429 QSETTAN
+1429 
-1436 YKHKKDPVEV
+1436 
-1446 KNGDI
+1446 
-1451 VTYRFTA
+1451 
-1458 YNEGDLKGYV
+1458 
-1468 YSITD
+1468 
-1473 YLPEGL
+1473 
-1479 EFDAESNPK
+1479 
-1488 FIEAKTSG
+1488 
-1496 EYTAEE
+1496 
-1502 LEGKEYIYSI
+1502 
-1512 NEEKNTI
+1512 
-1519 TISKIPPQEETG
+1519 
-1531 LQAYLFALDPFNGEQ
+1531 
-1546 LDSESIDVK
+1546 
-1555 FKVTAEES
+1555 
-1563 GNDQVLTNVAT
+1563 
-1574 MDYASAPRPQ
+1574 
-1584 AEKVKDRDSE
+1584 
-1594 STTFTEPTAEKL
+1594 
-1606 LESLPGYKGND
+1606 D

-1698 VRKGD
+1698 VKKGD
-1703 IVTYKIRV
+1703 IVTYKIIV

-1716 RDGYATLVTDYLPDG
+1716 RNGYATLVTDYLPDG

-1766 LVGENGFYSNE
+1766 LVGESGFYSNE

-1785 KLEDFKDPVTGEVPT
+1785 KLEDFKDLVTGEVPT

-1900 VYEDDKHTPKQ
+1900 VYEDDKHIPKQ
-1911 EVDGYTPGEQDDDD
+1911 EVNGYTPGEQDDDD

-2014 SDDIPEGLVFDPENE
+2014 SDDIPEGLLFDPENE

-2041 MTEKDKDMA
+2041 MTEKDKDMS
-2050 EEDIIEYNSK
+2050 EEDIIEYNGK
-2060 KYVVTKNAEEATM
+2060 KYVVTKKAEEATM

-2107 PKDSEEFDKDRVII
+2107 PKDSKEFDKDRVII

-2129 SGNDEDSEPNK
+2129 SGDDEDSEPNK

-2162 KWVTQSVVTVDGKTT
+2162 KWVTQSVVTVDEKTT

-2192 TGEDIRKNSEA
+2192 TGEGIRKNSEA

-2298 SEKNLGQKIN
+2298 SEKNLGEKIN

>member
-1 MKKIRTLSI
+1 MKKIRILLI
-10 ALGIIL
+10 ALL
-16 ISLLVLNPNIAYAAE
+16 IVLASAIFNQSFAVD
-31 TKRNLTYQKTRPYSD
+31 TRNLGAQLTRPFND
-46 DNGDDV
+46 DN
-52 NDNEEYLLRRGE
+52 NDGIVGNDRYVFNAGE
-64 TGNSDLL
+64 SGNRKI
-71 YSVVKIY
+71 YTTIKIY
-78 DPTDS
+78 DDAEKDS
-83 NNKFKDIFYCLRG
+83 NKLLYNSSIYCIRA
-96 GKGFGSVDYNLPGES
+96 GKGFGQGEGTLTDNS
-111 AQEYTVLEDMKKNAD
+111 YSPVLYKKIEEMKKNANT
-126 SVISKYQE
+126 VISEYE
-134 LYNINLNR
+134 RIYGVNLDRTETIN
-142 IEPTITFN
+142 
-150 GQTYNN
+150 GKQ
-156 VNIYNAILWIADNAY
+156 VNIYNALLWIIDNAY
-171 LPVTTEKYNAE
+171 IPKDSESYVAS
-182 EYKAE
+182 EYKKK
-187 LLTKIGVAKIN
+187 LLTKIGIPN
-198 QSIITDDDLEVI
+198 ENSLTDDDMEVV
-210 QQLAFWYFAN
+210 QQLAIWYFVN
-220 YDENGKEGTVSV
+220 YDEQVKGDLSSASQSERNLPGILVIGKGTNFNDYAKIGTPRS
-232 ETQAIANLLNL
+232 TQLNM
-243 KIDNNNT
+243 
-250 IAFDNPKE
+250 
-258 QKIRGNYLNRIYQ
+258 IYQ
-271 YFIENAI
+271 YFIDQAIENS
-278 KEGQKTDSTIRD
+278 QKYGTGSVRENTENKVVLPTIDETVRPEISKNGNSIVIGPLKIDGTESSTLQ
-290 TEINNSE
+290 
-297 VKFDKNVE
+297 VKLVDKNQKEIVKE
-305 FKVEKIEEDNGGPEP
+305 SEGNPIYTIVNNPESMLAFKPSI
-320 EKYYKIGP
+320 
-328 FKVTATNKRNNF
+328 
-340 EIALIDGAGNA
+340 
-351 INPYYYFPQE
+351 
-361 DSSLQKTII
+361 QKTIGAGEFYI
-370 FRVIDS
+370 KIPSLMVTALGYDLGSVKLTLSDSYYETTATTWEPGENASENQAVVIIEKDKK
-376 TTEKAVDNLKYDT
+376 TEKT
-389 EYYIELDVTAEDEG
+389 E
-403 EVSEWVDIDPSKF
+403 
-416 SLEVSQT
+416 
-423 NKWTT
+423 
-428 ENFLYKGNEDQA
+428 
-440 VIEIKRDQETTKDT
+440 

-657 KKPDLDDYKPEGNNS
+657 EKPDLDDYKPE
-672 TYQQD
+672 
-677 DDDYEDLK
+677 E
-685 LNKKEFDLS
+685 
-694 LRKFITAIKRGETNV
+694 
-709 EVASRTPSI
+709 
-718 DTTTLINGIT
+718 
-728 DRTGKKQ
+728 
-735 YTATYTHS
+735 
-743 KDALTVETGDI
+743 
-754 VTYTIRVY
+754 
-762 NEGEI
+762 
-767 DGKAT
+767 
-772 EVTDYLPEGLELVS
+772 
-786 GGKNKWT
+786 
-793 AGAQITLANGSKV
+793 
-806 TPITST
+806 
-812 DLSNTTIKAFDK
+812 
-824 TKTSEATTGI
+824 
-834 WQKADKGEGGL
+834 
-845 YYADLEVQCKV
+845 
-856 VATASGLDQNLRNIA
+856 
-871 AITADD
+871 
-877 GDDEDSVPKKPDLDD
+877 
-892 YKPEGN
+892 N

-1023 DTLTTTSLKDKKLL
+1023 NTLTTTSLKDKKLL

-1049 TNWQKATD
+1049 TNWQKSTD

-1107 NVYEDGKHNPGTETN
+1107 NVYEDGKHSPGTETD

-1132 DFEQVTVEPAEV
+1132 DFEQVTVEPTEV

-1162 NGESRV
+1162 SEESRV
-1168 PNVDVIPLK
+1168 PNVDVTPLK

-1196 GDIVTYRFTAYNEGD
+1196 GDIVTYRFTVYNEGD

-1236 FIEAKTSGEYTAEE
+1236 FIEAKTSGEYTADE

-1261 EEKNTITISKI
+1261 KEKNTITISKI
-1272 PPQEET
+1272 ESAEKT

-1304 KVTAEESGNDQV
+1304 KVTAKESGNDQV
-1316 LTNVATMDYASA
+1316 LTNVATMDYASET
-1328 PRPQA
+1328 RPQE

-1340 SESTT
+1340 SEPTT
-1345 FTEPTAEKLLESLP
+1345 FTEPTAEKLLEPLP
-1359 GYKGNDKNKTDLTD
+1359 GYKGK
-1373 SNYHYEGQQ
+1373 
-1382 DDDDFEK
+1382 
-1389 IIIKG
+1389 
-1394 KVFDL
+1394 
-1399 ALRKYIISVN
+1399 
-1409 DKVLTNG
+1409 
-1416 ESRVP
+1416 
-1421 DVDVTPLK
+1421 
-1429 QSETTAN
+1429 
-1436 YKHKKDPVEV
+1436 
-1446 KNGDI
+1446 
-1451 VTYRFTA
+1451 
-1458 YNEGDLKGYV
+1458 
-1468 YSITD
+1468 
-1473 YLPEGL
+1473 
-1479 EFDAESNPK
+1479 
-1488 FIEAKTSG
+1488 
-1496 EYTAEE
+1496 
-1502 LEGKEYIYSI
+1502 
-1512 NEEKNTI
+1512 
-1519 TISKIPPQEETG
+1519 
-1531 LQAYLFALDPFNGEQ
+1531 
-1546 LDSESIDVK
+1546 
-1555 FKVTAEES
+1555 
-1563 GNDQVLTNVAT
+1563 
-1574 MDYASAPRPQ
+1574 
-1584 AEKVKDRDSE
+1584 
-1594 STTFTEPTAEKL
+1594 
-1606 LESLPGYKGND
+1606 D

-1684 ETTAIYKHPKNALT
+1684 KTTAIYKHPKNALT

-1736 GYTNNSAWSV
+1736 GYTNNSVWSV

-1766 LVGENGFYSNE
+1766 LVGESGFYSNE

-1942 TKVDNE
+1942 TKVDDK
-1948 APKTSREP
+1948 APETSREP

-2014 SDDIPEGLVFDPENE
+2014 SDDIPEGLVFVPENE
-2029 INKSY
+2029 TNKSY

-2041 MTEKDKDMA
+2041 MTEEDKDIA
-2050 EEDIIEYNSK
+2050 EEDIIEYNGK
-2060 KYVVTKNAEEATM
+2060 KYVVTKKAEEATM

-2085 AFNPETKEL
+2085 AFDPETKEL

-2107 PKDSEEFDKDRVII
+2107 PKDSKEFDKDRVII
-2121 NQAQITED
+2121 NEAQITED

-2192 TGEDIRKNSEA
+2192 TGEDIRKNTEA